1 MRKRLLKV
9 CHQLCIKEDV
19 SCPNS
24 DCKMWVDHEE
34 DLNCTIVA
42 IKKHGA
48 MTLREIAK
56 REKISFVRVKQ
67 IQDKA
72 MEKIRK
78 FSILNSV

>member
-1 MRKRLLKV
+1 MRKRSLKA

-19 SCPNS
+19 SCPNN
-24 DCKMWVDHEE
+24 DCKMWVDFEE
-34 DLNCTIVA
+34 DLNCTLVA
-42 IKKHGA
+42 VKKHGA
-48 MTLREIAK
+48 MTLREIAR

>member
-1 MRKRLLKV
+1 
-9 CHQLCIKEDV
+9 
-19 SCPNS
+19 
-24 DCKMWVDHEE
+24 MWINYEE
-34 DLNCTIVA
+34 DLNCTLVA
-42 IKKHGA
+42 VKKHGA
-48 MTLREIAK
+48 MTLREIAR